1 LQRAGGSVYKD
12 PAEPLDEDLATRRMT
27 EPSVPTGRC
36 FLAYLTAN
44 DSRHYLADFLNFRH
58 MARWRPG
65 VERLAVYIAVSRVQ
79 PFSRVDRAAIDGL
92 LSLAAACEWLDVRGV
107 LWKGNVGRDFGSAE
121 ACLQAIGA
129 EAQPDDYVMVRNRS
143 SHGPREANWYRRYID
158 QYARFPNTG
167 LVGSTIN
174 LRCHLPVDGPT
185 AHVQT
190 YAYLTQWRHLQPLAS
205 AFPAAGCVERRDV
218 ITRGELGL
226 SRSMLERGLGLSSLH
241 WPDEYF
247 DAQRLNA
254 EHLPQTDIK
263 RGARDVPL
271 RYKYRSYFWQPGDL
285 PAQLAW
291 YARLRAHTG
300 QQPGSAVP
308 QRVLDRYG

>member
-1 LQRAGGSVYKD
+1 
-12 PAEPLDEDLATRRMT
+12 MT

-58 MARWRPG
+58 MAGWQPG

-79 PFSRVDRAAIDGL
+79 PFSRVDQAAIDGL
-92 LSLAAACEWLDVRGV
+92 LSLAAACDWLDVQRV

-121 ACLQAIGA
+121 ACLQAIA
-129 EAQPDDYVMVRNRS
+129 VDAKPDDYVMVRNRS
-143 SHGPREANWYRRYID
+143 SHGPSEANWYRRYID
-158 QYARFPNTG
+158 QYTRFPNTG

-174 LRCHLPVDGPT
+174 LRCNLPVEGPT
-185 AHVQT
+185 VHVQT

-218 ITRGELGL
+218 ITQGELGL
-226 SRSMLERGLGLSSLH
+226 SRRMLERGLGLSSLH
-241 WPDEYF
+241 WPNEYF
-247 DAQRLNA
+247 DSHRLNA
-254 EHLPQTDIK
+254 EHLPQTDTK
-263 RGARDVPL
+263 RSARDVPL
-271 RYKYRSYFWQPGDL
+271 RYKHRSYFWRMRDL

-291 YARLRAHTG
+291 YARLQARAG
-300 QQPGSAVP
+300 RQRDSAVP
-308 QRVLDRYG
+308 QIKLDRYG